1 MPHAGGGA
9 QVDCCVDHSSRGF
22 VGSLSHLEMMT
33 ARPWPALRRDSFA
46 LLYWIN
52 IQYRCLMGFK
62 PPLPTD
68 ELRQIQERNPDS
80 ADVRALL
87 WEIKRM
93 RATLLYADQLQ
104 RMLTTLSG
112 PQGAILDTLRDKLK
126 DEPCVKEFPRL
137 PPGA

>member
-1 MPHAGGGA
+1 
-9 QVDCCVDHSSRGF
+9 
-22 VGSLSHLEMMT
+22 
-33 ARPWPALRRDSFA
+33 
-46 LLYWIN
+46 
-52 IQYRCLMGFK
+52 MGFK

-68 ELRQIQERNPDS
+68 QLRKIQERNPDS

-104 RMLTTLSG
+104 RELPTMAG
-112 PQGAILDTLRDKLK
+112 PQGAILETLRAKLK

-137 PPGA
+137 PLGA